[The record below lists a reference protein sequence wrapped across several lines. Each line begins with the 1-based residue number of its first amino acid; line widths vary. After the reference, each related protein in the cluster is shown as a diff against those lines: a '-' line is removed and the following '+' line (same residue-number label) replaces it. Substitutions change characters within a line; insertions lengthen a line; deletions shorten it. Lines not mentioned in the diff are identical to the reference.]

1 MGEFGYKI
9 RNYQAGSIYGL
20 DIGVRDRY
28 DFKDAMLTNSL
39 FLDFLKQNGLQTH
52 KEEST
57 RDVICIEFNYG
68 VHDYKDELASIKR
81 RKRQAEKDHISGSL
95 NDKEYTSYIAAMNV
109 LQDRA
114 EAVKD
119 KFIKKTRG
127 QLREEYYQNGVS
139 ITYDTHNKKGDV
151 IKSETI
157 HYKMLYRTP
166 GKAKKGSCM
175 FIRDELF
182 DKARNFLYMG
192 IQLPKENAPIV
203 EIGAYSSLVTSTIIN
218 RIQIKPEEILIL
230 KDVDAYFNT
239 KVISVELDEN
249 KHCVAIPKDNYQ
261 VKNTLFDGQ
270 ALIDESIFPE
280 WGEGYLLLRHHFC
293 KMAAFKSDIQ
303 LFFQDYF
310 GEQYEEA
317 MVTDMWGNQ
326 KLAKNIKLITTDN
339 ALKWLKFDIDF
350 DYWSEWV
357 RKNDCMF
364 GIVKTAHKSKFGDVQ
379 RMSYQMV
386 NALDIDRMESICQC
400 TVDYI
405 CKLKQNDEVFLDY
418 LRRNQ
423 NFSNDFEV
431 LVALVEH
438 NPEFVRCDYYRARKK
453 EIIRGY
459 VSSVK
464 GGKLIQNG
472 DNLVIVGSPYAMLL
486 HSVGEDVNKD
496 DTFQIE
502 EGTIQCYTERFEDGE
517 YLAEFR
523 SPFNSRNNLG
533 YLHNHYSDRM
543 KRYFNFG
550 KQIIA
555 INMIGT
561 DAQDMNNGSD
571 QDSDSLYVTN
581 QVEVVSC
588 AREFYRDYPTIVNNI
603 PKEKNHYSSSL
614 LDFARV
620 DDNLMA
626 SQLAIGESS
635 NLAQIALSYTFNKD
649 SSELND
655 AVCILSV
662 LAQCAIDN
670 AKRKYDIDI
679 TEEIKLI
686 KRKIDIPHNGYPSF
700 WSVIRPEFKRAKNK
714 SKLNRELKCPMNYI
728 YRIKLPKYVPNNML
742 PMEHFFIKHEFDSD
756 RSSLRK
762 SKKVEQ
768 LIEKYSLRLLLASQS
783 NETDNYDLMMILQE
797 DFDKLIESIR
807 TTYISNNYVGLIS
820 RLIDRAF
827 RITPNFSRHSNA
839 NTSSNKALLLKT
851 LYKVNS
857 KAFLRCFKEK

>member
-1 MGEFGYKI
+1 MP
-9 RNYQAGSIYGL
+9 R
-20 DIGVRDRY
+20 
-28 DFKDAMLTNSL
+28 
-39 FLDFLKQNGLQTH
+39 
-52 KEEST
+52 
-57 RDVICIEFNYG
+57 
-68 VHDYKDELASIKR
+68 
-81 RKRQAEKDHISGSL
+81 
-95 NDKEYTSYIAAMNV
+95 
-109 LQDRA
+109 
-114 EAVKD
+114 
-119 KFIKKTRG
+119 
-127 QLREEYYQNGVS
+127 
-139 ITYDTHNKKGDV
+139 
-151 IKSETI
+151 IKS
-157 HYKMLYRTP
+157 L
-166 GKAKKGSCM
+166 
-175 FIRDELF
+175 
-182 DKARNFLYMG
+182 
-192 IQLPKENAPIV
+192 
-203 EIGAYSSLVTSTIIN
+203 
-218 RIQIKPEEILIL
+218 
-230 KDVDAYFNT
+230 
-239 KVISVELDEN
+239 
-249 KHCVAIPKDNYQ
+249 
-261 VKNTLFDGQ
+261 
-270 ALIDESIFPE
+270 
-280 WGEGYLLLRHHFC
+280 GY
-293 KMAAFKSDIQ
+293 
-303 LFFQDYF
+303 
-310 GEQYEEA
+310 
-317 MVTDMWGNQ
+317 
-326 KLAKNIKLITTDN
+326 
-339 ALKWLKFDIDF
+339 
-350 DYWSEWV
+350 
-357 RKNDCMF
+357 
-364 GIVKTAHKSKFGDVQ
+364 
-379 RMSYQMV
+379 
-386 NALDIDRMESICQC
+386 
-400 TVDYI
+400 
-405 CKLKQNDEVFLDY
+405 
-418 LRRNQ
+418 
-423 NFSNDFEV
+423 
-431 LVALVEH
+431 
-438 NPEFVRCDYYRARKK
+438 
-453 EIIRGY
+453 
-459 VSSVK
+459 
-464 GGKLIQNG
+464 
-472 DNLVIVGSPYAMLL
+472 
-486 HSVGEDVNKD
+486 
-496 DTFQIE
+496 
-502 EGTIQCYTERFEDGE
+502 
-517 YLAEFR
+517 
-523 SPFNSRNNLG
+523 NNL
-533 YLHNHYSDRM
+533 
-543 KRYFNFG
+543 
-550 KQIIA
+550 A
-555 INMIGT
+555 
-561 DAQDMNNGSD
+561 D

-581 QVEVVSC
+581 QAEVVSC

-714 SKLNRELKCPMNYI
+714 SKINRELKCPMNYI